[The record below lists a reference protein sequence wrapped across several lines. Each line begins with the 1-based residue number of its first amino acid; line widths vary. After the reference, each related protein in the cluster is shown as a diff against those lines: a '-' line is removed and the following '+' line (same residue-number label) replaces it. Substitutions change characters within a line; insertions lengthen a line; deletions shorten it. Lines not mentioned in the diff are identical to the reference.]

1 MAWFKNACFISY
13 RHGQYAIK
21 ERFIRELG
29 IGLAAELELL
39 RNEGVYVDYERLNGG
54 QFIDTN
60 LARAIYESAC
70 MVMIYHPTYFDPKHA
85 YCARE
90 YRAMCALEKDRL
102 SLLTDGSDR
111 THGLIIP
118 VVLRGTDTV
127 PEELSNHRQYEDFS
141 KFMLTDDEL
150 QKHPSYAPQI
160 KRIAEYIN
168 SRCRALEEIDVSPD
182 VADFA
187 LPSEDSVRQWLSG
200 VPLPRA
206 KFPGSEM

>member
-21 ERFIRELG
+21 ERFIRELD

-70 MVMIYHPTYFDPKHA
+70 MVMIYHPTYFDPRNA

-90 YRAMCALEKDRL
+90 YRAMCALETDRL
-102 SLLTDGSDR
+102 SLLTARGASDR
-111 THGLIIP
+111 
-118 VVLRGTDTV
+118 R
-127 PEELSNHRQYEDFS
+127 
-141 KFMLTDDEL
+141 
-150 QKHPSYAPQI
+150 
-160 KRIAEYIN
+160 
-168 SRCRALEEIDVSPD
+168 
-182 VADFA
+182 
-187 LPSEDSVRQWLSG
+187 
-200 VPLPRA
+200 
-206 KFPGSEM
+206 